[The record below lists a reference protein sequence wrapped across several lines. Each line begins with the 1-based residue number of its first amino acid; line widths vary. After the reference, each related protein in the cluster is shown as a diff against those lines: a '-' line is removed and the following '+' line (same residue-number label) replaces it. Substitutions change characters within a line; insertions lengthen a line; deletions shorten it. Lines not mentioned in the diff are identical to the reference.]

1 MQYTY
6 AASANNTT
14 NGVSLGAAGQDVR
27 VYKVLIGLPVASGS
41 VTLFNKATA
50 FNNDTADRAFRTT
63 LPATISSSY
72 TYAYETVYDFGAK
85 GLQLD
90 GGNLQVDQ
98 AMQVTV
104 VWDFAPTGPN
114 Q

>member
-6 AASANNTT
+6 AGAANNTT
-14 NGVSLGAAGQDVR
+14 NGVSLGNAGQDVR
-27 VYKVLIGLPVASGS
+27 VYKVIIGVPVASGNI
-41 VTLFNKATA
+41 TLYNSAVA
-50 FNNDTADRAFRTT
+50 FNAQSDNIAMKYTLGADIAPGDMTY
-63 LPATISSSY
+63 SY
-72 TYAYETVYDFGAK
+72 SREIDLGE

-104 VWDFAPTGPN
+104 VWDFADKD
-114 Q
+114 